1 MNVVG
6 PADTEGDNGSWET
19 RYCNEQQ
26 YFSELQNQ
34 IMNDKN
40 QSLKEPNK
48 NLLDNRGC
56 EAGRVRGQTD
66 SRCFS
71 PGTWQ
76 SLPSLFSPDSQSAT
90 SRQVWRLLRRWSSKG
105 PWRLWTSW
113 GPTLLLKTV
122 TPVSRKPL
130 RHLSVCITDITG
142 REGGHF
148 YINRGQ
154 NMRSLK
160 NAKI

>member
-105 PWRLWTSW
+105 PWRLWTS
-113 GPTLLLKTV
+113 
-122 TPVSRKPL
+122 
-130 RHLSVCITDITG
+130 
-142 REGGHF
+142 
-148 YINRGQ
+148 
-154 NMRSLK
+154 
-160 NAKI
+160 

>member
-6 PADTEGDNGSWET
+6 PAATEGDNGSWET

-76 SLPSLFSPDSQSAT
+76 SLPSPLSLL
-90 SRQVWRLLRRWSSKG
+90 SR
-105 PWRLWTSW
+105 
-113 GPTLLLKTV
+113 
-122 TPVSRKPL
+122 
-130 RHLSVCITDITG
+130 LSVSHQPPGMEAAQKMVKQRSMEALDKLRTYATAEDSHSSVKETSQTSLCLHHG
-142 REGGHF
+142 YHREGGRTLL
-148 YINRGQ
+148 Y
-154 NMRSLK
+154 K
-160 NAKI
+160 